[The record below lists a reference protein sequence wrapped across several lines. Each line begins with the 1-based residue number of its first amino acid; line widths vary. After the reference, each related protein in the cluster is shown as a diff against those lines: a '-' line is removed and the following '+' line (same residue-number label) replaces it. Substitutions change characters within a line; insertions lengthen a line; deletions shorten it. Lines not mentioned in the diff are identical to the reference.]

1 MTRDGF
7 HLLQVPIT
15 AMILIMG
22 EEAAATKFVL
32 LLIRNFVVNF
42 TILKAVEYWQITC
55 IV

>member
-7 HLLQVPIT
+7 HLLQEPIT
-15 AMILIMG
+15 AMIPIMG
-22 EEAAATKFVL
+22 EETAATKFVP